1 MILQV
6 VVFLGD
12 QQGVVVPCLLLAT
25 VLAYRMTEK
34 EEVEG
39 VVEKEE
45 VEVGVETTD
54 PGPVSGVTGRVGERP
69 PCVPCF

>member
-39 VVEKEE
+39 AINAFTAALGAPTDDHE
-45 VEVGVETTD
+45 V
-54 PGPVSGVTGRVGERP
+54 RP
-69 PCVPCF
+69 RDAKSAIIPT